1 MQIEIKTFFDNET
14 GTMTYVVYDKST
26 KKAVVID
33 SVLNFDISSGSVEY
47 RSANLVIDYIISNKL
62 ELEWIFE
69 THIHADHITASDYIK
84 NKLGGKIAIG
94 ENIIEVLDYW
104 VPLLNISQDT
114 SIDGSQF
121 DMLLKDGDV
130 LSLGASTIKVIF
142 TPGHTPACVSY
153 LIDSAIFVG
162 DTIFMPDIGTA
173 RTDFPGASSA
183 ILYQSIHKLFAL
195 DDNVQIFVGH
205 DYPPVGREP
214 ESHVTVGAQK
224 NHNILVH
231 QGITQMEYVESRTK
245 RDYKKPVPK
254 LLYPSLQVN
263 LRAGKFGNLES
274 NGARY
279 IKIPLHLP

>member
-26 KKAVVID
+26 QKAVVID

-94 ENIIEVLDYW
+94 ENIIGVLDYW
-104 VPLLNISQDT
+104 VPLLNLSQDT

-121 DMLLKDGDV
+121 DVLLKDGDV

-195 DDNVQIFVGH
+195 DDDVQIFVGH
-205 DYPPVGREP
+205 DYPPVGRDP

-231 QGITQMEYVESRTK
+231 KGITQIEYIESRTK

-254 LLYPSLQVN
+254 LLYPALQVN